1 MEDRRQGCGKLHPFP
16 RLEKRSFPTSSE
28 PAVVP
33 MQSGLATNTR
43 RPAAAGKSRVGFL
56 VNNLWHSPRGVSEV
70 WQTQGLEIG
79 VFGSV
84 AVAGLMGEFSD
95 VWQGKDLG
103 DGERRYPAL
112 LLKRCD
118 SKGVRRW
125 GSAKRLWG
133 KDYGKVGRII

>member
-1 MEDRRQGCGKLHPFP
+1 
-16 RLEKRSFPTSSE
+16 
-28 PAVVP
+28 

-95 VWQGKDLG
+95 VWQGKELRG
-103 DGERRYPAL
+103 WRGTRVGGTVTREAAISAL
-112 LLKRCD
+112 EL
-118 SKGVRRW
+118 
-125 GSAKRLWG
+125 AKSLV
-133 KDYGKVGRII
+133 VGQLR